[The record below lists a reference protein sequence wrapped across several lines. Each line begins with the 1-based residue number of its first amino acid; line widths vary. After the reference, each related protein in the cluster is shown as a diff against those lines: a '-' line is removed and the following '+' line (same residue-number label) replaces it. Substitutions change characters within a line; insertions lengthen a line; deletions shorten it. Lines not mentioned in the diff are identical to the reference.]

1 MDYVWLGYLLLAFV
15 AFNVWLSAFLLVLF
29 RKWKRVEMRV
39 LWFFVLVF
47 IPISCVLLLVMRR
60 DFLEDVQERYMM

>member
-29 RKWKRVEMRV
+29 REWKRVEMRV

-60 DFLEDVQERYMM
+60 DFLGEGR

>member
-29 RKWKRVEMRV
+29 REWKRVEMRV

-60 DFLEDVQERYMM
+60 DFLEEGR